1 MAHFDISPAYWE
13 VLKYLTVFT
22 LWYFAYGTFA
32 YRLVFERTRP
42 WTPLMPFQALCEDL
56 ALQLPGRKAAFI
68 RKQVDAS
75 LALGDE
81 LGGYLNSKDKDWSH
95 KNIRD
100 QNLYAEVGTA
110 MLPGPAYALFVTAPL
125 LYPVW
130 FSAWNSIRSTF

>member
-56 ALQLPGRKAAFI
+56 ALQLPGRKAEFI
-68 RKQVDAS
+68 RKQVDG
-75 LALGDE
+75 ALDHGHSGIY
-81 LGGYLNSKDKDWSH
+81 LGGDDWTYE
-95 KNIRD
+95 NIRKN
-100 QNLYAEVGTA
+100 NLYAKVGSA
-110 MLPGPAYALFVTAPL
+110 MLPGPVYVLFVTAPL

-130 FSAWNSIRSTF
+130 FSAWNSIRSAF

>member
-32 YRLVFERTRP
+32 YRLAFERTRP

-56 ALQLPGRKAAFI
+56 ALQLPGRKAEFI

-100 QNLYAEVGTA
+100 QKLYAEVGTA
-110 MLPGPAYALFVTAPL
+110 MLPGPAYVLFVTAPL

-130 FSAWNSIRSTF
+130 FSVWNSIRSTF